1 MTDAGI
7 KGVGGESGDAV
18 GAAVF
23 GVLTAGLDA
32 FLLTRIWR
40 WAGEQTA
47 VEHRAAVVQTA
58 ALAGA
63 VLFAALL
70 GVAIAGQ
77 GSTPHRRWRYA
88 MLSALASHVLIPLAL
103 FAALATHPTR
113 PTF

>member
-1 MTDAGI
+1 MTHTGI
-7 KGVGGESGDAV
+7 KGVGRESGDAV

-32 FLLTRIWR
+32 VLVSRIWR

-47 VEHRAAVVQTA
+47 AEHRAAVLQTA

-70 GVAIAGQ
+70 GAAIAGRD
-77 GSTPHRRWRYA
+77 STPHRRWRYA
-88 MLSALASHVLIPLAL
+88 LLTALASHVLIPLAL
-103 FAALATHPTR
+103 LAALAAHPAR